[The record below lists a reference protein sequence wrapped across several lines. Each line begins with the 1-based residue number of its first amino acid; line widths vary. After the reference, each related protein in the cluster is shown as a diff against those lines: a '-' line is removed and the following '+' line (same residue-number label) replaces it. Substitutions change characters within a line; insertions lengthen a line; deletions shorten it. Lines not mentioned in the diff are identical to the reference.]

1 MFDFSVIIDVGVV
14 ALRILMPLYAI
25 FIVYQLYAAMRR
37 RRRPEKPLVTLMN
50 TRTFEKIPVLF
61 WENSIGRKR
70 SNDIVVNDA
79 GVSKVHAVLMR
90 RDEGWLIN
98 DTESV
103 HGTFVASAI
112 PSSSSSAATSM
123 TRRSSRSGSSRI
135 PATSQPSSRGS

>member
-61 WENSIGRKR
+61 WETS
-70 SNDIVVNDA
+70 
-79 GVSKVHAVLMR
+79 
-90 RDEGWLIN
+90 
-98 DTESV
+98 
-103 HGTFVASAI
+103 
-112 PSSSSSAATSM
+112 SM
-123 TRRSSRSGSSRI
+123 TRASARFTRCSCAVTRAG
-135 PATSQPSSRGS
+135 